1 MMLDLQLFTDVSV
14 NSQSKLGYGAYLLV
28 SEQNCSV
35 EKLKNQVK
43 TKRFEQ
49 TSSTKLELQ
58 SLLWALNDITR
69 LAAKSDLDLT
79 IYTDCQNIISL
90 PARQAHL
97 EQSQFL
103 TSKNKLLNHYLL
115 YQEFYRLTCAMQCT
129 FIKLVGHQRSGQKQW
144 ADRVFSLVD
153 KASRQA
159 LRAGKIE

>member
-1 MMLDLQLFTDVSV
+1 MLDLQLFTDVSV
-14 NSQSKLGYGAYLLV
+14 NSQSKVGYGAYLLV

-35 EKLKNQVK
+35 EQLKNQVK

-58 SLLWALNDITR
+58 SLLWALNDTNT
-69 LAAKSDLDLT
+69 LAPTNELDLT

-97 EQSQFL
+97 EQTQFL

-115 YQEFYRLTCAMQCT
+115 YQEFYQLTSVLQCR
-129 FIKLVGHQRSGQKQW
+129 FIKLAGHQRASQKQW
-144 ADRVFSLVD
+144 IDRVFSLVD

-159 LRAGKIE
+159 LRAGKVE